1 MNKIKFLVCG
11 IIFFSTKIFALP
23 NLAPVALTG
32 WSAPLVCSITQ
43 DTILDDTLYT
53 GTPYYYS
60 WAVTN
65 NGDQNV
71 TSGFDVKIMREDS
84 VVKSYTFTSLAVGT
98 ILKVKFLQSTFSVVG
113 AHTMK
118 LVVDPLGAIT
128 ESSEADNEYTHS
140 YYWRAGGVPDIA
152 VTPDKLSYYYHI
164 PDYKYVSCSWSASEV
179 TVDIDVPAFDIKE
192 ASAGI
197 QNIDIKGFEQMGE
210 PGKPALPFKTIILA
224 IPPEG
229 TVEGIEVIGNSV
241 PLVGKYNIAPAPVN
255 FPMRDNRSKL
265 ALCYKEYNTNK
276 QIAYSS
282 NTQYPAVK
290 GELISTGNL
299 RKYNLATVAVYP
311 VQYNAVTGKLSYVS
325 RLQVKVKYRFDADK
339 EAEYKRLASDNLAEE
354 EASGLI
360 YNFEQAKKWYP
371 PQADK
376 EGTKA
381 PTYDYVIITTAAM
394 QSACEA
400 LAGWKA
406 GLGFKTN
413 IVTKEWINTNYTG
426 TDIQQKIRNFL
437 RDKYPVSQWGIK
449 YVLIVGDN
457 TNIPMRICYIQS
469 NTDLPSWAI
478 DAYDYPLA
486 TDLYYSDLGS
496 ADNASWNKDGD
507 GYWGEILTSGGSTG
521 GNDSPD
527 YVSEVSLGR
536 IPWSDATK
544 IAHITQ
550 KIINFERNTDLTYKK
565 KALCAGAIL
574 QFSNQDNGGGA
585 LLDGASVLED
595 IMNSS
600 IINRSTATLLYE
612 KQGRTKS
619 TYSCTDSLT
628 KINIKNRWEGMGIF
642 ALNSHG
648 WLQKCMR
655 MVWATD
661 DGDGVPET
669 TNGEIVYTD
678 ILTTSD
684 VSALDDDYPADAFL
698 MSCLLGHPETTN
710 NLAAALLNQ
719 GCVSVCAASRSVYTN
734 PANVMETYFF
744 NKLLKDTTVSHSKV
758 GPSFDLSRQNYMAG
772 TGAAQNKW
780 VNCTAFNLYGDPSL
794 AHFGYATTPCQN
806 GTIWVCNRG
815 GPPTNLSVSN
825 ITYTASW
832 ILGLSKTTMTLAPGE
847 SSSVSVT
854 VQPAGLAEGVYRDTL
869 RIASNDPD
877 EGTYKEPVI
886 LTVSTQGVSE
896 IHTSDYYNVS
906 VNVKAYPNPF
916 VKSTIISYQIPFN
929 NKVSVELYDLS
940 GRQVK
945 TLVNGEQKAGT
956 YNIKLDTDKLSNG
969 IYFVHLKAGNAKVTG
984 KLILMK

>member
-1 MNKIKFLVCG
+1 MNRVKFLICG
-11 IIFFSTKIFALP
+11 IIFFSTQIFALP
-23 NLAPVALTG
+23 NLAPVTLTG
-32 WSAPLVCSITQ
+32 WSAPLVCANTQ

-71 TSGFDVKIMREDS
+71 TSSFDVKIMREDS
-84 VVKSYTFTSLAVGT
+84 VIKSYTFPSLAAGST
-98 ILKVKFLQSTFSVVG
+98 LRVKFLQSTVSVVG
-113 AHTMK
+113 SNTMK
-118 LVVDPLGAIT
+118 LIVDPLGNVT

-140 YYWRAGGVPDIA
+140 YYWRAGGAPDID
-152 VTPDKLSYYYHI
+152 VTPDKLSYYYHM
-164 PDYKYVSCSWSASEV
+164 PEYKYMSCSWTSNEV

-192 ASAGI
+192 VSAGA
-197 QNIDIKGFEQMGE
+197 QNIDIKGFDKTGE
-210 PGKPALPFKTIILA
+210 PGKPTVPFKTIILA
-224 IPPEG
+224 IPPQG

-241 PLVGKYNIAPAPVN
+241 PLVGKYNIAPAPVV
-255 FPMRDNRSKL
+255 FPMRDNKSKL

-290 GELISTGNL
+290 GELVSTGNL
-299 RKYNLATVAVYP
+299 RKYNLVTVAVYP
-311 VQYNAVTGKLSYVS
+311 IQYNAVTGQLSYLS
-325 RLQVKVKYRFDADK
+325 HLQVKVKYRFDADK
-339 EAEYKRLASDNLAEE
+339 EAEYKRLASDNLAEK
-354 EASGLI
+354 EASELI
-360 YNFEQAKKWYP
+360 YNFEQAKEWYAYKGEP
-371 PQADK
+371 
-376 EGTKA
+376 KA

-469 NTDLPSWAI
+469 NTPLPSWAI
-478 DAYDYPLA
+478 DALDYPLA

-496 ADNASWNKDGD
+496 ADNTSWNKDGD
-507 GYWGEILTSGGSTG
+507 SYWGEILSSSGGTG

-550 KIINFERNTDLTYKK
+550 KIINFERNTDAAYKT
-565 KALCAGAIL
+565 KALCAGAML
-574 QFSNQDNGGGA
+574 QFANQDNSGCA
-585 LLDGASVLED
+585 LVDAASILES
-595 IMNSS
+595 IMSS
-600 IINRSTATLLYE
+600 NIIVRSTATLLYE

-619 TYSCTDSLT
+619 SYSCTDSLT
-628 KINIKNRWEGMGIF
+628 KANIKSRWQGMGIF
-642 ALNSHG
+642 AFNSHG
-648 WLQKCMR
+648 MPTNCGR

-661 DGDGVPET
+661 DGDGVPESSS
-669 TNGEIVYTD
+669 EFVYPD

-684 VSALDDDYPADAFL
+684 VSALDDNHPADAFL

-710 NLAAALLNQ
+710 NLGAALLNQ

-758 GPSFDLSRQNYMAG
+758 GPAFDLSRQNYMGG

-794 AHFGYATTPCQN
+794 AHFGYATTPCKN

-832 ILGLSKTTMTLAPGE
+832 ILEVSTKTMTLAPGE
-847 SSSVSVT
+847 SSSVSIT
-854 VQPAGLAEGVYRDTL
+854 VQPAGLAEGAYLDTL
-869 RIASNDPD
+869 RITSNDPD

-896 IHTSDYYNVS
+896 TSTSDYNVS
-906 VNVKAYPNPF
+906 VNVNAYPNPF
-916 VKSTIISYQIPFN
+916 VRSTIISYQMPLN

-969 IYFVHLKAGNAKVTG
+969 IYFVRLKAGNSKVTG

>member
-1 MNKIKFLVCG
+1 MNKIKFLIFG
-11 IIFFSTKIFALP
+11 IFLFSAKLFALP
-23 NLAPVALTG
+23 NLTPVALTG
-32 WSAPLVCSITQ
+32 WSAPLVCSVTQ
-43 DTILDDTLYT
+43 DTVLDDTLYT

-71 TSGFDVKIMREDS
+71 TSSFDVKIMREDS
-84 VVKSYTFTSLAVGT
+84 VIKSYTFPSLAAGST
-98 ILKVKFLQSTFSVVG
+98 LKVKFLQSTVSVVG
-113 AHTMK
+113 ANTMK

-140 YYWRAGGVPDIA
+140 YYWAQGGAPDID
-152 VTPDKLSYYYHI
+152 VTPDKLSYYYHM
-164 PDYKYVSCSWSASEV
+164 PEYKYMSCSWTSNEV
-179 TVDIDVPAFDIKE
+179 TVDVDVPAFDIKE
-192 ASAGI
+192 ISAGVH
-197 QNIDIKGFEQMGE
+197 NIDIKGFDKTGE

-224 IPPEG
+224 IPPQG
-229 TVEGIEVIGNSV
+229 TVEGVEVIGNSV
-241 PLVGKYNIAPAPVN
+241 PLTGKYNIAPAPVV
-255 FPMRDNRSKL
+255 FPMRDDKSKI
-265 ALCYKEYNTNK
+265 ASCYEEYNNNK
-276 QIAYSS
+276 QAVYSS

-290 GELISTGNL
+290 GELVSTGNL
-299 RKYNLATVAVYP
+299 RKYNLVTVAVYP
-311 VQYNAVTGKLSYVS
+311 VQYNAVTGQLTYVS
-325 RLQVKVKYRFDADK
+325 NLQVKVKYRFDADK

-354 EASGLI
+354 EAMGFI
-360 YNFEQAKKWYP
+360 YNFEQAKEWYTYKGEP
-371 PQADK
+371 
-376 EGTKA
+376 KA

-394 QSACEA
+394 RSACAA
-400 LAGWKA
+400 LATWKSA
-406 GLGFKTN
+406 LGYKVT
-413 IVTKEWINTNYTG
+413 IVTKDSINSACTG
-426 TDIQQKIRNFL
+426 VDIQQKIRNFL
-437 RDKYPVSQWGIK
+437 REKYPVGQWGIK

-457 TNIPMRICYIQS
+457 ANIPMRICYIQS
-469 NTDLPSWAI
+469 NTALPSWAI
-478 DAYDYPLA
+478 DAYDYPIA
-486 TDLYYSDLGS
+486 TDLYYSDLGT
-496 ADNASWNKDGD
+496 ADASSWNKDGD
-507 GYWGEILTSGGSTG
+507 SYWGEILSSSGGTG

-527 YVSEVSLGR
+527 YVGEVYVGR

-550 KIINFERNTDLTYKK
+550 KIIDFEGNTDAAYKT
-565 KALCAGAIL
+565 KALCAGAML
-574 QFSNQDNGGGA
+574 QFSNQDGGGGA

-628 KINIKNRWEGMGIF
+628 KVNIKNRWDGMGIF

-648 WLQKCMR
+648 WLQDCGR

-661 DGDGVPET
+661 NGNGVPES
-669 TNGEIVYTD
+669 NGEIVYPQ
-678 ILTTSD
+678 ILSTSD
-684 VSALDDDYPADAFL
+684 VSALDDNYPADAFL

-710 NLAAALLNQ
+710 NLGAALLNQ

-734 PANVMETYFF
+734 PANVMEKYFF
-744 NKLLKDTTVSHSKV
+744 NKLLKDTSVSHAKV
-758 GPSFDLSRQNYMAG
+758 GPAFDLGRQNYMGG

-780 VNCTAFNLYGDPSL
+780 VNCMAFNLYGDPAL
-794 AHFGYATTPCQN
+794 AHFGVTAPATQD

-815 GPPTNLSVSN
+815 GLPTSLSVSN
-825 ITYTASW
+825 ITYTAPW
-832 ILGLSKTTMTLAPGE
+832 IADLSKTTMTLAPGE
-847 SSSVSVT
+847 SSSVLVS
-854 VQPAGLAEGVYRDTL
+854 VQPAGLAEGIYLDTL
-869 RIASNDPD
+869 RITSNDPD

-896 IHTSDYYNVS
+896 TSTSDYNVS
-906 VNVKAYPNPF
+906 VNVKAYPNP
-916 VKSTIISYQIPFN
+916 VVRSTIISYQIPFN

-956 YNIKLDTDKLSNG
+956 YNIKLDTEKLSNG
-969 IYFVHLKAGNAKVTG
+969 IYFVRLKTGNSKVTG